1 VGELLE
7 HFGKG
12 VFAKLL
18 IGYYNK
24 GQNAG
29 GRLMSAFGGGAL
41 GLDVESSVQSLD
53 YPPPEYG
60 GMRIDGE
67 WTCTILVYIRT
78 AALLVTH
85 LLFPLFLPQEHNS
98 P

>member
-41 GLDVESSVQSLD
+41 GL
-53 YPPPEYG
+53 
-60 GMRIDGE
+60 
-67 WTCTILVYIRT
+67 
-78 AALLVTH
+78 
-85 LLFPLFLPQEHNS
+85 LFPSQRPPLLKIQSEIPVGRPVKSCKIARRLAPDITAKHYERSVIINQWPF
-98 P
+98 